1 METTRHLARTA
12 FVSDRAMEFFTE
24 RGLTTQIGY
33 GKTLWPLALA
43 KELIDNGLDAC
54 ESTDVTP
61 EIVVTLERDAFTVT
75 DNGPGLKPKIIDH
88 SLDYHV
94 RISDKKYYVSPTRGQ
109 LGNAL
114 KCLWAAPFVANGER
128 GLIEVTGCGWHH
140 RIEVR
145 LDRIAQAP
153 NIFHDKARLVRKGTC
168 IKVHWTG
175 IASLEAQDRNAE
187 FYQAKTI
194 AEAMRNLVADF
205 SALNPHAAFK
215 LTLPNGKVL
224 PFPPSDPGWHK
235 WCTSQPTS
243 AHWYT
248 PADLRALIAAYIERG
263 KHTTLRDFIGEFD
276 GLSGTQ
282 YRKRVLAEARLSAS
296 DLEDLVVRGDVDMA
310 AVERLL
316 VAMQQASRPVKP
328 QRLGVI
334 GKEHLR
340 ASLVAL
346 GVAPEEFEYRKGADI
361 GKDGLPFVV
370 EVAFG
375 VTTGCRKRLIVGL
388 NHSPVFKVP
397 SGHLNDVLTDC
408 HVQRHDPVALLI
420 HQGCPRFM
428 FTDQGK
434 GAIV

>member
-1 METTRHLARTA
+1 MKRDKHFSRTA
-12 FVSDRAMEFFTE
+12 FISDRAMDFFTE
-24 RGLTTQIGY
+24 SGLTSQIGC
-33 GKTLWPLALA
+33 GKTLWSLAVA
-43 KELIDNGLDAC
+43 KELIDNSLDAC
-54 ESTDVTP
+54 ESTDVAP
-61 EIVVTLERDAFTVT
+61 EIVVTLEPDAFTVS
-75 DNGPGLKPKIIDH
+75 DNGPGLKPEIIER

-114 KCLWAAPFVANGER
+114 KCLWAASFVANGER
-128 GLIEVTGCGWHH
+128 GLIEVTSCGWHH

-145 LDRIAQAP
+145 LDRISQAP
-153 NIFHDKARLVRKGTC
+153 NISHHKERLVKKGTC
-168 IKVHWTG
+168 VKVHWTG
-175 IASLEAQDRNAE
+175 IASVEAQDRNAE
-187 FYQAKTI
+187 FYQAKTV
-194 AEAMRNLVADF
+194 AAALRNLVVDF

-215 LTLPNGKVL
+215 HALPNGKVST
-224 PFPPSDPGWHK
+224 FPASDPGWRK
-235 WCTSQPTS
+235 WRTSQPTS

-248 PADLRALIAAYIERG
+248 PEDLRALIAANIKRG

-282 YRKRVLAEARLSAS
+282 YRKRVLTEAGLSAS
-296 DLEDLVVRGDVDMA
+296 YLEDLVEDGDVGIA

-316 VAMQQASRPVKP
+316 VAMQRASRSVKP

-334 GKEHLR
+334 GKEHLQT
-340 ASLVAL
+340 ALVAL
-346 GVAPEEFEYRKGADI
+346 GVDPEGFTYRKGAGI

-375 VTTGCRKRLIVGL
+375 VTWGGRERLIVGL

-397 SGHLNDVLTDC
+397 SGHLSDVLTDC

-420 HQGCPRFM
+420 HQSCPRLM

-434 GAIV
+434 GAIA

>member
-1 METTRHLARTA
+1 MKREKHFSRALFTTDRT
-12 FVSDRAMEFFTE
+12 MEFFIE
-24 RGLTTQIGY
+24 RELTTQFGY
-33 GKTLWPLALA
+33 GKSLWPLVLA
-43 KELIDNGLDAC
+43 KELIDNALDAC
-54 ESTDVTP
+54 ESTDVVP
-61 EIVVTLERDAFTVT
+61 EIVVTLEPDAFTVS
-75 DNGPGLKPKIIDH
+75 DNGPGLKPEIIDR

-114 KCLWAAPFVANGER
+114 KCLWAASFVAHGDH

-140 RIEVR
+140 HIEVR
-145 LDRIAQAP
+145 LDRIAQVP
-153 NIFHDKARLVRKGTC
+153 NISHDKARLVRKGTC
-168 IKVHWTG
+168 VKVHWTG
-175 IASLEAQDRNAE
+175 IASVEAQDRNAE
-187 FYQAKTI
+187 FYQGKTT
-194 AEAMRNLVADF
+194 AEALRNLVADF
-205 SALNPHAAFK
+205 SALNPHATFK
-215 LTLPNGKVL
+215 LALPNGKVST
-224 PFPPSDPGWHK
+224 FPASDPGWRK
-235 WCTSQPTS
+235 WRTSQPTS

-248 PADLRALIAAYIERG
+248 PEDLRALIAANIKRG

-282 YRKRVLAEARLSAS
+282 YRKRVLTEARLSAS
-296 DLEDLVVRGDVDMA
+296 YLEDLVVDGDVGIA

-334 GKEHLR
+334 GKEHLQT
-340 ASLVAL
+340 ALVAL
-346 GVAPEEFEYRKGADI
+346 GVDPEGFTYRKGADI

-375 VTTGCRKRLIVGL
+375 VTWGGCKRLIVGL

-397 SGHLNDVLTDC
+397 SGHLSNVLTDC

-428 FTDQGK
+428 FTDHGK